1 MSPSSPD
8 SVGQNYRYTPDRL
21 DSNVV
26 PDRSHVDRATSI
38 PMPSYHIQRTDS
50 EAQLFE
56 DMAVAEYRDRC
67 MFNRL
72 ITGIRQRQVHQ
83 QVLHYETQH
92 HQNRHNQRFELP
104 IRAQHQ
110 QQQQQQTYTQQPPR
124 RVRHDV
130 PMLPQTRNLHLSKP
144 KDAQKTI
151 ESIISTRCQSV
162 QQNRGSSV
170 PSTSQ
175 GNIDASTITPL
186 DSYGKCQH
194 QGQLS
199 TRNPSNDWAIE
210 GFGLDS
216 QESPLA
222 SPLTSPRAPQKHS
235 LNFIPTHSDQLFDMD
250 L

>member
-1 MSPSSPD
+1 MH
-8 SVGQNYRYTPDRL
+8 TTDRL
-21 DSNVV
+21 DGNLV
-26 PDRSHVDRATSI
+26 PGRNHVDRATSI
-38 PMPSYHIQRTDS
+38 PMPSYHIRRTDS

-72 ITGIRQRQVHQ
+72 ITGIRQRQAHQ
-83 QVLHYETQH
+83 QLLHYETQH
-92 HQNRHNQRFELP
+92 HQNRHNQHFEQP
-104 IRAQHQ
+104 RRAQQ
-110 QQQQQQTYTQQPPR
+110 QHQTYPQQSSR
-124 RVRHDV
+124 RVHPDV
-130 PMLPQTRNLHLSKP
+130 TMLPLNRNLSSLKP
-144 KDAQKTI
+144 KNAEKTI

-170 PSTSQ
+170 PTTAQ
-175 GNIDASTITPL
+175 VTTDASTITPL
-186 DSYGKCQH
+186 DSYGERQQ

-210 GFGLDS
+210 GFGFDS
-216 QESPLA
+216 QESPLT
-222 SPLTSPRAPQKHS
+222 SPLTSPRTPQKHA